1 MAGLDAAS
9 SGNKFL
15 YAEARHDIHVLMAGN
30 NGLKKQV
37 KNEKEDEYRN
47 ESYVN
52 QGGNYSYRIRVANNK
67 VTRCK
72 NLIFYDSL
80 ESYYNSAEQTTEV
93 KVSDWKGTLTGIDV
107 STLRENGIQPVVYL
121 STVDQMN
128 LNQHHDLT
136 EKQADGTPVWIE
148 YNEFLKAH
156 KLEEAHAVAVDASKK
171 TDGSEFILEGQKSLS
186 FTLYM
191 KAPEADS
198 TGKADPAAYN
208 NIYMQQ
214 DFLHGEDA
222 DSAGTQ
228 QFLHQDYTS
237 LHYRVTGDIML
248 KKVDETDD
256 TIPASGATY
265 LLRGTSDYGT
275 TYETTKVSDRKG
287 EFSFT
292 EVEKGTYELLETAC
306 TNDWLL
312 NTTVYTVKIDE
323 KGNVTMEGQSKDANG
338 QFLVKDAPR
347 IHGDLHFK
355 KINSITKNPIND
367 VEFLLTGT
375 SDYGNDV
382 FQQAASEG
390 KDAGKNDAGEVTFNN
405 LELGTYKLSET
416 KAKDGYILSRTEWT
430 VQVNESGIV
439 ILRNPDGSE
448 VKRDR
453 DSTYLITNEP
463 LHSIRF
469 IKTSTYGTNN
479 YLEGAEF
486 SLTGISDYGTNT
498 DETGVSGKDGIVTID
513 GLEPGTYQLKET
525 KAPEN
530 YELNT
535 TIYTVVVNS
544 NGDFTIDGLQKVTIG
559 TAQIYDFKNIP
570 TGGVVKLT
578 KIWKDSKTNDQRA
591 IPDMTI
597 STKKPSKDLR
607 GYTIT
612 FDANGGTFASGATT
626 NEMVYLK
633 NGNLVDGTYT
643 LPKQEGNSFIGWYT
657 NAKEG
662 TEYEVDALGK
672 PVTTLTEDIT
682 VYAHYLPPMKYAVAI
697 YGICVDELE
706 SGEAGL
712 TFGPAW
718 GGNSVKSSYSH
729 EPTGITKLGNEHRC
743 VHNDDWN
750 TIIEWNKNDPYVY
763 EQCIKKGCTH
773 SVALSK
779 NTTTTI
785 LSEQF
790 DSSTETGDGPSALFY
805 ELVTNNGNCYENLR
819 WNPNGGDLGTN
830 KDGWGA
836 TRIRAML
843 NGADGSTDK
852 GDDNYSKNAS
862 GDLNKS
868 ANIYTS
874 NNCLLATFP
883 QELQN
888 AIGKRKVKYDSVH
901 DQKNEENLKTTYD
914 KLWLFSSNEVA
925 DKIYKDWFDHPLEGT
940 VYEKFKDTSNNYARS
955 PWFVKSK
962 TGNESGSMCSAWLR
976 SSWMPVE
983 TTVLMLDS
991 QGYFDSISA
1000 YAYNGVS
1007 VGFTLKR

>member
-1 MAGLDAAS
+1 
-9 SGNKFL
+9 
-15 YAEARHDIHVLMAGN
+15 
-30 NGLKKQV
+30 
-37 KNEKEDEYRN
+37 
-47 ESYVN
+47 
-52 QGGNYSYRIRVANNK
+52 
-67 VTRCK
+67 
-72 NLIFYDSL
+72 
-80 ESYYNSAEQTTEV
+80 
-93 KVSDWKGTLTGIDV
+93 
-107 STLRENGIQPVVYL
+107 
-121 STVDQMN
+121 MN

-148 YNEFLKAH
+148 YNEFLKTH
-156 KLEEAHAVAVDASKK
+156 KLADAHAVAVDASKK

-191 KAPEADS
+191 KAPESDS
-198 TGKADPAAYN
+198 TGKTDPMAYN

-222 DSAGTQ
+222 TSAGTS

-248 KKVDETDD
+248 KKVDATDD

-355 KINSITKNPIND
+355 KIDSITENPIND

-390 KDAGKNDAGEVTFNN
+390 KDAGKYDAGEVTFNN

-430 VQVNESGIV
+430 VQVNESGMV

-448 VKRDR
+448 VKRDT
-453 DSTYLITNEP
+453 DSTYTITNEP

-498 DETGVSGKDGIVTID
+498 DKTGVSGSDGIVTIE

-525 KAPEN
+525 KAPKN

-544 NGDFTIDGLQKVTIG
+544 NGDFTIDGLQKITISS
-559 TAQIYDFKNIP
+559 AKIYDFKNIP

-578 KIWKDSKTNDQRA
+578 KIWKDSKTNAQRE

-597 STKKPSKDLR
+597 STKKPSKNLG

-612 FDANGGTFASGATT
+612 FDANGGTFASGETK
-626 NEMVYLK
+626 NEMVYSK
-633 NGNLVDGTYT
+633 DGTKVDGTYA

-657 NAKEG
+657 EAIDG
-662 TEYEVDALGK
+662 TEYAVDESGK

-682 VYAHYLPPMKYAVAI
+682 VYAHYKPSMKYAVAV
-697 YGICVDELE
+697 YGICVDQLE

-712 TFGPAW
+712 TFGPAL
-718 GGNSVKSSYSH
+718 GENYVQSSKSH
-729 EPTGITKLGNEHRC
+729 EPSKTTKSGNAHRC

-750 TIIEWNKNDPYVY
+750 TIIKWNKKDPYVY
-763 EQCIKKGCTH
+763 EQCIKEGCTH

-790 DSSTETGDGPSALFY
+790 DPIMETGDGPSTLYY

-819 WNPNGGDLGTN
+819 WHPNGGRSGTN

-843 NGADGSTDK
+843 NGADNLTDK
-852 GDDNYSKNAS
+852 GADNYSSYAS
-862 GDLNKS
+862 SDQNKFAS
-868 ANIYTS
+868 IYTAD
-874 NNCLLATFP
+874 NCLFATFP
-883 QELQN
+883 KELQE
-888 AIGKRKVKYDSVH
+888 AIGARQVKYDSVY
-901 DQKNEENLKTTYD
+901 DQRYEENLNTTND

-925 DKIYKDWFDHPLEGT
+925 DMIGYEVYDHPLEGS
-940 VYEKFKDTSNNYARS
+940 VYEKFKGTSDDFNSARRSCYVNSNTGNAIGDFYAAWVRSSGGYYDGGVLLLTHAGNFNNYSA
-955 PWFVKSK
+955 
-962 TGNESGSMCSAWLR
+962 ESS
-976 SSWMPVE
+976 
-983 TTVLMLDS
+983 
-991 QGYFDSISA
+991 Y
-1000 YAYNGVS
+1000 GVS